1 MCNSRTYQRSTA
13 TNKFNESDDALFS
26 HYPIRRLSAEQ
37 LQDAIGYAT
46 GSLALPA
53 ELGEQLAKAEKELAA
68 SPKDKAKQAAV
79 LRLKNRTAYATQR
92 LTPEQSQFLMAFG
105 QPKRESPCAC
115 ERVDE
120 PTVDQALQL
129 LNGPLVA
136 GRVSDSADAFAK
148 LTDVELT
155 ERLWL
160 AAFAR
165 LPSAKEKQKVL
176 DHLKKAENRADA
188 VRDLVW
194 AVINTREFLLQH

>member
-1 MCNSRTYQRSTA
+1 M
-13 TNKFNESDDALFS
+13 
-26 HYPIRRLSAEQ
+26 
-37 LQDAIGYAT
+37 QDAIGYAT
-46 GSLALPA
+46 GTLAPA
-53 ELGEQLAKAEKELAA
+53 PELGAQVAKAETELAA
-68 SPKDKAKQAAV
+68 APTDKAKQAAL

-92 LTPEQSQFLMAFG
+92 LTPEQSPFLMAFG

-136 GRVSDSADAFAK
+136 GRVSGSADAFAK
-148 LTDVELT
+148 LTDAELT

-165 LPSAKEKQKVL
+165 LPSEAERKKVS
-176 DHLKKAENRADA
+176 DHLKKAAGRPDA